1 MMTFFQ
7 NGTHEELQCL
17 LVQARSVCLRAL
29 DQYELAWNCI
39 HFIQVS
45 DTITY
50 KIDTAPSKSYL
61 LRIHSNRLSK
71 EAINSELTMLQSLG
85 TSDDLHV
92 PQGVASRDGS
102 YVLSMDT
109 EEEGQYFDVT
119 MMNWVVG
126 EHKGG
131 NEINECCAYRMG
143 SMAAKLHEATT
154 RFVPSVDFDRPA
166 WGEESFKVDMSKL
179 IRYYTRFLS
188 DQAWKMYQKASHKI
202 LSQLA
207 DLDQNPQHYGIIHGD
222 LHIGNI
228 VFNDEQPNP
237 IDFGRCGYGY
247 YLYDIA
253 HTIVG
258 LYPAQRWEF
267 IRGYESV
274 RTLPSNYVE
283 VLESFFIMC
292 IIENYSHHSSDPRET
307 SGLIDE
313 QPYAQACIREYLRNA
328 PFLFNAIEE
337 QEVTE
342 KFKI

>member
-7 NGTHEELQCL
+7 NGTHEELRCL

-29 DQYELAWNCI
+29 DQYELAWDGI
-39 HFIQVS
+39 HFIQLS

-71 EAINSELTMLQSLG
+71 EAIRSELTFLQSLG

-102 YVLSMDT
+102 YVLSMEA
-109 EEEGQYFDVT
+109 EEAGMCFYVT
-119 MMNWVVG
+119 MMNWVDG
-126 EHKGG
+126 EHMDG
-131 NEINECCAYRMG
+131 NEVTERCAYRMG
-143 SMAAKLHEATT
+143 SMVAKLHEATT
-154 RFVPSVDFDRPA
+154 RFVPPVDFARPT
-166 WGEESFKVDMSKL
+166 WGEESFKVDMAKL
-179 IRYYTRFLS
+179 RRYYTRFLS
-188 DQAWKMYQKASHKI
+188 DQAWKTYQKASRKI

-228 VFNDEQPNP
+228 VFDDEQPNP

-253 HTIVG
+253 NTILG
-258 LYPAQRWEF
+258 LFPAQRWEF

-274 RTLPSNYVE
+274 STLPTDYVE

-292 IIENYSHHSSDPRET
+292 MIENYSHHSSDPREA
-307 SGLIDE
+307 SRLIEE
-313 QPYAQACIREYLRNA
+313 QPYAQACIREYLMNA
-328 PFLFNAIEE
+328 PFLFNAIEV
-337 QEVTE
+337 QEVT
-342 KFKI
+342 

>member
-7 NGTHEELQCL
+7 SGTHEELECL

-29 DQYELAWNCI
+29 DQYELAWDCI
-39 HFIQVS
+39 HFIQLS

-50 KIDTAPSKSYL
+50 KIDTSRLKSYL

-71 EAINSELTMLQSLG
+71 EAIRSELTLLQSLG

-102 YVLSMDT
+102 YVLSMEA
-109 EEEGQYFDVT
+109 EEAGMYFYIT
-119 MMNWVVG
+119 MMNWVDG
-126 EHKGG
+126 EHMDG
-131 NEINECCAYRMG
+131 NEVNKRCAYRMG

-154 RFVPSVDFDRPA
+154 RFVPSVDFDRPE

-179 IRYYTRFLS
+179 SRYYTRFLS
-188 DQAWKMYQKASHKI
+188 NQAWKTYQRASHKI

-207 DLDQNPQHYGIIHGD
+207 NLDQNPQHYGIIHGD

-253 HTIVG
+253 NTILG
-258 LYPAQRWEF
+258 LFPAQRLEF

-274 RTLPSNYVE
+274 RTLPRDYVE

-292 IIENYSHHSSDPRET
+292 IIENYSHHSSDPREA
-307 SGLIDE
+307 SRLIDE
-313 QPYAQACIREYLRNA
+313 QPYAQACIREYLMNT
-328 PFLFNAIEE
+328 PFLFNEIEV

-342 KFKI
+342 KFNI

>member
-1 MMTFFQ
+1 MTFFQ
-7 NGTHEELQCL
+7 SGTHEELECL

-29 DQYELAWNCI
+29 DQYELAWDCI
-39 HFIQVS
+39 HFIQLS

-50 KIDTAPSKSYL
+50 KIDTSRLKSYL

-71 EAINSELTMLQSLG
+71 EAIRSELTLLQSLG

-102 YVLSMDT
+102 YVLSMEA
-109 EEEGQYFDVT
+109 EEAGMYFYIT
-119 MMNWVVG
+119 MMNWVDG
-126 EHKGG
+126 EHMDG
-131 NEINECCAYRMG
+131 NEVNKRCAYRMG

-154 RFVPSVDFDRPA
+154 RFVPSVDFDRPE

-179 IRYYTRFLS
+179 SRYYTRFLS
-188 DQAWKMYQKASHKI
+188 NQAWKTYQRASHKI

-207 DLDQNPQHYGIIHGD
+207 NLDQNPQHYGIIHGD

-253 HTIVG
+253 NTILG
-258 LYPAQRWEF
+258 LFPAQRLEF

-274 RTLPSNYVE
+274 RTLPRDYVE

-292 IIENYSHHSSDPRET
+292 IIENYSHHSSDPREA
-307 SGLIDE
+307 SRLIDE
-313 QPYAQACIREYLRNA
+313 QPYAQACIREYLMNT
-328 PFLFNAIEE
+328 PFLFNEIEV

-342 KFKI
+342 KFNI

>member
-1 MMTFFQ
+1 MTFFQ

-29 DQYELAWNCI
+29 DQYELAWDCI
-39 HFIQVS
+39 RFIQLS

-50 KIDTAPSKSYL
+50 KIDTATSKSYL

-71 EAINSELTMLQSLG
+71 ETIRSELTLLQSLG
-85 TSDDLHV
+85 ISDDLRV
-92 PQGVASRDGS
+92 PQGVASCDGT
-102 YVLSMDT
+102 YVLFMEA
-109 EEEGQYFDVT
+109 EEAGMYFYVT
-119 MMNWVVG
+119 MMNWVDG
-126 EHKGG
+126 EHMDGSEV
-131 NEINECCAYRMG
+131 NERCAYRMG
-143 SMAAKLHEATT
+143 SMAAKLHEATA
-154 RFVPSVDFDRPA
+154 RFVPPVDFARPA
-166 WGEESFKVDMSKL
+166 WGEESFKVDMAKL
-179 IRYYTRFLS
+179 RRYYTRLLS
-188 DQAWKMYQKASHKI
+188 DQAWKTYQKASLKI

-253 HTIVG
+253 NTILG
-258 LYPAQRWEF
+258 LFPAQRWEF

-274 RTLPSNYVE
+274 RTLPIDYVE

-292 IIENYSHHSSDPRET
+292 MIENYSHHSSDPRET
-307 SGLIDE
+307 SRIIDE
-313 QPYAQACIREYLRNA
+313 QPYAQACIREYLMNA
-328 PFLFNAIEE
+328 PFLFNGIEV
-337 QEVTE
+337 QEVT
-342 KFKI
+342 